1 MSLQSRKSKIQTFKP
16 LIFKD
21 QLIENAQDNLLSDDK
36 INEFFIHS
44 FKEDSV
50 NLKLPLPPHKK
61 TVNDFVLIQKGEMKR
76 TIGLEAFQL
85 GAKDF
90 LLTPKNS
97 ITTTKSAS
105 DDLEGYYCHFTDEFL
120 GGNPYL
126 RMWHTQSLSRNYLH
140 LSPVQVENLEA
151 LLIRILFLYRN
162 RENTSS
168 NYQLI
173 HYYLSTFIAEVSIL
187 VQNEAISGSVI
198 SSMVSDFGDLVNQ
211 NFRKFRSVQKYAA
224 LLHVT
229 PNHLN
234 KIVKKETGKNAS
246 GIIQETCILEAKA
259 LLLQTTLNVEE
270 IAIELGFEDVSY
282 FSRFFKN
289 HSGTSPTFYR
299 EMIDLS

>member
-1 MSLQSRKSKIQTFKP
+1 MLLQSRKSKIQTFKP

-21 QLIENAQDNLLSDDK
+21 QLIENAQDNLLRDDK

-162 RENTSS
+162 RKNTSS
-168 NYQLI
+168 NYQFI
-173 HYYLSTFIAEVSIL
+173 HYYLSTFIAEVSVL
-187 VQNEAISGSVI
+187 AQNEAILGSAI
-198 SSMVSDFGDLVNQ
+198 PSKVSDFLALVNQ
-211 NFRKFRSVQKYAA
+211 YFRKFRNVKKYAA
-224 LLHVT
+224 LLYVS

-246 GIIQETCILEAKA
+246 GIIQETYILEAKT
-259 LLLQTTLNVEE
+259 LLLQTSLNIEE
-270 IAIELGFEDVSY
+270 ISY
-282 FSRFFKN
+282 
-289 HSGTSPTFYR
+289 
-299 EMIDLS
+299 